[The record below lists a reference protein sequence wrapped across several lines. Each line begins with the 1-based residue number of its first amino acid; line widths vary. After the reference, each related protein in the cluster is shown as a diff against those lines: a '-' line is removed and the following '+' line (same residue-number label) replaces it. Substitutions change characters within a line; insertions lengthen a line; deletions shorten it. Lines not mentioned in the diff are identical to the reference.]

1 MVKPVGCGKLAPHPP
16 PLSPRS
22 AYVVPCVRRRAGTP
36 RAAQYPLRVGHESPQ
51 TTEEGD
57 LLLGKGSVLLVGRV
71 ILFPR
76 RRRSRERFGG
86 ARASDLGVTSTGSP
100 DDARSAARPR
110 RPPAGRVLRPES
122 RARSWQRRAEARRE
136 CDAEIGTLLEAAI
149 DQVRKAGRSA
159 GHAGDQVR
167 ALGRTIPKD
176 QPTWI
181 DPFDKIRRVNGHPSF
196 AFRALVRGWLKVSR
210 CSPVLDLSQPL
221 GQPRSPSPP
230 AGRPGSA

>member
-1 MVKPVGCGKLAPHPP
+1 MVRPVGCGKLAPHPP

-22 AYVVPCVRRRAGTP
+22 AYVVPCARRRAGTP

-100 DDARSAARPR
+100 DCVRAPATGGVGGTRTSPVCRTTPPTTRRKGAPAGVARPELAAKGRGAAGVRRGDRDTARGRQFSRAKSRPICRSCR
-110 RPPAGRVLRPES
+110 RPS
-122 RARSWQRRAEARRE
+122 S
-136 CDAEIGTLLEAAI
+136 
-149 DQVRKAGRSA
+149 S
-159 GHAGDQVR
+159 
-167 ALGRTIPKD
+167 LGSDDPSVA
-176 QPTWI
+176 PSWI
-181 DPFDKIRRVNGHPSF
+181 DSKTLSRNDRPRSIPFDKIRRVSGHPSF
-196 AFRALVRGWLKVSR
+196 EFRALVRGDWK
-210 CSPVLDLSQPL
+210 
-221 GQPRSPSPP
+221 
-230 AGRPGSA
+230 

>member
-57 LLLGKGSVLLVGRV
+57 LLLGKGSALLVGRV

-100 DDARSAARPR
+100 DCVRAPATGGVGGTRTSPVCRTTPPTTR
-110 RPPAGRVLRPES
+110 REGCSGRS
-122 RARSWQRRAEARRE
+122 RAPGSWQRRAEARRE
-136 CDAEIGTLLEAAI
+136 CDAEIGTLLEGGNS
-149 DQVRKAGRSA
+149 QGRKAGRSA

-167 ALGRTIPKD
+167 ALGRTIPKSLLLGLIAKHYPETIGHD
-176 QPTWI
+176 RSHSTR
-181 DPFDKIRRVNGHPSF
+181 FNGLQSVTHHS
-196 AFRALVRGWLKVSR
+196 S
-210 CSPVLDLSQPL
+210 SEH
-221 GQPRSPSPP
+221 
-230 AGRPGSA
+230 

>member
-100 DDARSAARPR
+100 DMPGLPHDPADH
-110 RPPAGRVLRPES
+110 PPEGCSGRS
-122 RARSWQRRAEARRE
+122 RAPGAGSEGPRPGGSATRRSGHCSRIDSR
-136 CDAEIGTLLEAAI
+136 TLS
-149 DQVRKAGRSA
+149 RN
-159 GHAGDQVR
+159 
-167 ALGRTIPKD
+167 D
-176 QPTWI
+176 QPRSI
-181 DPFDKIRRVNGHPSF
+181 PFDKIRRVDGHTSF
-196 AFRALVRGWLKVSR
+196 AFRALVRGWLKVRDAVLSLIFPSR
-210 CSPVLDLSQPL
+210 SGNHARL
-221 GQPRSPSPP
+221 PP
-230 AGRPGSA
+230 RPGSA